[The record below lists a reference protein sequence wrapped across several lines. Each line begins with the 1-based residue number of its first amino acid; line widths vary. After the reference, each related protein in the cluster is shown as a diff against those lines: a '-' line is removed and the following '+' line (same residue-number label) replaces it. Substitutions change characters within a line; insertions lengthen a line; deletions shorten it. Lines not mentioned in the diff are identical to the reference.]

1 MANQTSEAAAI
12 LDRVVSHLTVIDPR
26 QGLAGQRLELVSS
39 RSARGPAFVVVR
51 LPDGRGRSIRR
62 SVTDLAAA
70 SPEEQGVSKSLA
82 CINVRTLLT
91 LLHHLNSTLASR
103 IEEVIR
109 DEHTVESVPRSV
121 PDPHRTSQ
129 SGHDDTPEPL
139 AQLAGGDAEADR
151 AEPRA
156 TSLADAID
164 GRADSGG
171 SAC

>member
-1 MANQTSEAAAI
+1 M
-12 LDRVVSHLTVIDPR
+12 IDPR
-26 QGLAGQRLELVSS
+26 HGLAGQRLELVSS

-51 LPDGRGRSIRR
+51 LPDGRRRSIRR

-82 CINVRTLLT
+82 RINVRTLLT

-109 DEHTVESVPRSV
+109 DEHTVESAPRSV

-129 SGHDDTPEPL
+129 PGMTTLPSLWLNLPGETQKQIAQSL
-139 AQLAGGDAEADR
+139 ARLLLRMRSTGAPTAADR
-151 AEPRA
+151 HVE
-156 TSLADAID
+156 SIE
-164 GRADSGG
+164 
-171 SAC
+171 

>member
-1 MANQTSEAAAI
+1 M
-12 LDRVVSHLTVIDPR
+12 
-26 QGLAGQRLELVSS
+26 SS

-51 LPDGRGRSIRR
+51 LPDGRRRSIRR

-70 SPEEQGVSKSLA
+70 SPEEHDASKPLA
-82 CINVRTLLT
+82 RINVRTLLT
-91 LLHHLNSTLASR
+91 LMHHLNSTLASP

-121 PDPHRTSQ
+121 PDSHRTSEPRP
-129 SGHDDTPEPL
+129 DDTPEPL

-164 GRADSGG
+164 GHADSGG